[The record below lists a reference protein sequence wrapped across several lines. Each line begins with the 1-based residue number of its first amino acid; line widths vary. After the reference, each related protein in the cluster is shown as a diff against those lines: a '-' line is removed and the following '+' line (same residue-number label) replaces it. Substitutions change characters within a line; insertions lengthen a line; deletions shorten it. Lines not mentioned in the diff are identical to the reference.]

1 MSSDEE
7 DTSLSDMAREFGFKI
22 PTAASRST
30 VSTSGEFLG
39 SGGERVNVS
48 SPVRGREKTLTCFL
62 TLFLFFIFK
71 FISRINL
78 ELTIIFQLQ
87 RPILA

>member
-39 SGGERVNVS
+39 SGGVLMFRRLFVVE
-48 SPVRGREKTLTCFL
+48 TCL
-62 TLFLFFIFK
+62 
-71 FISRINL
+71 
-78 ELTIIFQLQ
+78 
-87 RPILA
+87 